1 MRRITQR
8 IMEKRI
14 VASIIA
20 ASQKEL
26 EERIEKVAPHVSAI
40 QLDVM
45 DGVFVSNHSLD
56 FDLTVPSISCTY
68 EAHLMI
74 QDPKRWIELYAEK
87 VDMILAHIE
96 SCDDPS
102 KIIELAKN
110 KGKKIGFACNP
121 ETPISSVSP
130 YLDIIDQV
138 LVMTVQPGFYGS
150 PFLPETLDK
159 VREIRALH
167 PTLDL
172 EVDGGIS
179 PDTIRKAAD
188 AGATRFAVGSYL
200 IQAENVQKAVA
211 SLQRALQ

>member
-1 MRRITQR
+1 M
-8 IMEKRI
+8 I

-20 ASQKEL
+20 TSQKEL
-26 EERIEKVAPHVSAI
+26 EERIGKVAPHVSAV

-45 DGVFVSNHSLD
+45 DGVFVGNHSLD
-56 FDLTVPSISCTY
+56 FDLTVPNISCTR

-74 QDPKRWIELYAEK
+74 QNPKEWIERYAER
-87 VDMILAHIE
+87 VDMILVHIE
-96 SCDDPS
+96 SCKEPK

-121 ETPISSVSP
+121 ETPVAACSP
-130 YLDIIDQV
+130 YLDAIDQV
-138 LVMTVQPGFYGS
+138 LVMTVHPGSYGS

-159 VREIRALH
+159 VKELRKLH
-167 PTLDL
+167 PTLPI

-188 AGATRFAVGSYL
+188 AGATLFAVGSYL
-200 IQAENVQKAVA
+200 ITAENVQEAVV
-211 SLQRALQ
+211 SLRRALQ